1 MRSFKQFILEEIS
14 GVAWQKSLYDLI
26 WQPNDQKMG
35 YIPLSKQMLRRLG
48 ITGETQREEW
58 AIHVTDYRGLLNVLK
73 MQGSAKALSSMTQVT
88 DSEMAVEYFGSD
100 PMGSGG
106 IQTKGGVIIQLSGD
120 VVAAG
125 AQDLMSAP
133 DSQGRRWMDST
144 GVLGALT
151 GASDEIRTMEN
162 MMSELFKRKANLIKK
177 EVGSFYSGLMM
188 IRWPEPD
195 KMEENEIEI
204 PTAPDDSTDRE
215 AMRWMHW
222 LGSGHSSKYIKL
234 AGTGK
239 SRNDKALLKY
249 IRKYV
254 GTMVGLTFD
263 LIEKHLSQ
271 SHYTEFLKDLIT
283 GEKGW
288 TTWNE
293 IVLNRIKVKEVWI
306 RYSETFNVNALR
318 DIVEKQ
324 GIDVTLIGDGFDDP
338 IEWDQN
344 IRWIFQDM
352 EV

>member
-1 MRSFKQFILEEIS
+1 MKQFGQLREEIS
-14 GVAWQKSLYDLI
+14 GVAWQKNLYDLI

-58 AIHVTDYRGLLNVLK
+58 AIHVTDYKGLVNVMK
-73 MQGSAKALSSMTQVT
+73 MEGSAKSLSTMTQVSS
-88 DSEMAVEYFGSD
+88 SEVALAYFGSD

-106 IQTKGGVIIQLSGD
+106 IQTKGGVVIQMSGD

-151 GASDEIRTMEN
+151 GANTEIRTMEG
-162 MMSELFKRKANLIKK
+162 MMSELFKEKAKMIKR
-177 EVGSFYSGLMM
+177 EVGSFFAGLMSV
-188 IRWPEPD
+188 RWPEPD
-195 KMEENEIEI
+195 KMDENEIEI
-204 PTAPDDSTDRE
+204 PTSPDNTSDRE

-263 LIEKHLSQ
+263 LIERHLSKPE
-271 SHYTEFLKDLIT
+271 YVEFLKDLIT

-306 RYSETFNVNALR
+306 RHSDTFNVAALSDLVSR
-318 DIVEKQ
+318 KGAKVHI
-324 GIDVTLIGDGFDDP
+324 LDDSD
-338 IEWDQN
+338 WDQELE
-344 IRWIFQDM
+344 WIFQDM

>member
-1 MRSFKQFILEEIS
+1 MLRFKEFLQEKIE
-14 GVAWQKSLYDLI
+14 GVAWQKTIYDLL

-48 ITGETQREEW
+48 ITGQAQREEW
-58 AIHVTDYRGLLNVLK
+58 AIHVTDHRGAVNVLK
-73 MQGSAKALSSMTQVT
+73 MEGTAKSLSTMTQVT
-88 DSEMAVEYFGSD
+88 SAEMALEYFGSD

-106 IQTKGGVIIQLSGD
+106 IQTKGGVVIQLSGD

-133 DSQGRRWMDST
+133 DGQGRRWMDST

-162 MMSELFKRKANLIKK
+162 MMSELFKRKSSLIKK

-188 IRWPEPD
+188 IRWPESD

-215 AMRWMHW
+215 AMRWMNW
-222 LGSGHSSKYIKL
+222 LGSGHSSQYIKL

-249 IRKYV
+249 IRKFV
-254 GTMVGLTFD
+254 GTMVGKTFD

-271 SHYTEFLKDLIT
+271 SHYVEFLKDLIS

-293 IVLNRIKVKEVWI
+293 IVLNKIKIKEVWI
-306 RYSETFNVNALR
+306 RNSATFNVNALS
-318 DIVEKQ
+318 DIFDKK
-324 GIDVTLIGDGFDDP
+324 GIKTQIVDDA
-338 IEWDQN
+338 EWDQELE
-344 IRWIFQDM
+344 WIFQDM

>member
-1 MRSFKQFILEEIS
+1 MKRFGQLREEIS
-14 GVAWQKSLYDLI
+14 GVAWQKNLYDLI

-58 AIHVTDYRGLLNVLK
+58 AIHVTDYKGLVNVLK
-73 MQGSAKALSSMTQVT
+73 MQGSAKALSTMTKVT
-88 DSEMAVEYFGSD
+88 SVDMALAYFGAD
-100 PMGSGG
+100 EGSQGG
-106 IQTKGGVIIQLSGD
+106 IQTEGGVVIQLSGD

-144 GVLGALT
+144 GVLGALI

-162 MMSELFKRKANLIKK
+162 MMSELFTRKANMITR
-177 EVGSFYSGLMM
+177 EVGTFYGGIMGL
-188 IRWPEPD
+188 RWPED
-195 KMEENEIEI
+195 RIDYAVGEDSDIEI
-204 PTAPDDSTDRE
+204 PTPPENSSGRE

-222 LGSGHSSKYIKL
+222 LGSGHSSRYIKL

-239 SRNDKALLKY
+239 TKNDKVLLKY
-249 IRKYV
+249 IRKFV
-254 GTMVGLTFD
+254 GTMIGRTFD

-271 SHYTEFLKDLIT
+271 SHYTEFLKELIT

-293 IVLNRIKVKEVWI
+293 IVLNRIKIKEVWI
-306 RYSETFNVNALR
+306 RDSATFNVTALEEL
-318 DIVEKQ
+318 VSKK
-324 GIDVTLIGDGFDDP
+324 GIKVQVYSDGD
-338 IEWDQN
+338 WDQELE
-344 IRWIFQDM
+344 WIFQDM

>member
-1 MRSFKQFILEEIS
+1 MKSFNHLREEIS
-14 GVAWQKSLYDLI
+14 GVAWQKNLYDLI
-26 WQPNDQKMG
+26 WQPNDQRMG

-58 AIHVTDYRGLLNVLK
+58 AIHVTDYKGLVNVLK
-73 MQGSAKALSSMTQVT
+73 MEGSAKSLSTMTQVSS
-88 DSEMAVEYFGSD
+88 SEVALAYFGSD

-106 IQTKGGVIIQLSGD
+106 IQTKGGVVIQMSGD

-151 GASDEIRTMEN
+151 GANTEIRTMEG
-162 MMSELFKRKANLIKK
+162 MMSELFKEKAKMIKR
-177 EVGSFYSGLMM
+177 EVGSFYAGLLS

-195 KMEENEIEI
+195 KMDENEIEI
-204 PTAPDDSTDRE
+204 PSSPDDSSDRE

-234 AGTGK
+234 AGIGK

-263 LIEKHLSQ
+263 LIERHLSKPE
-271 SHYTEFLKDLIT
+271 YVEFLKDLIT

-293 IVLNRIKVKEVWI
+293 IVLNRIKIKEVWI
-306 RYSETFNVNALR
+306 RHSDTFNVTALGELAER
-318 DIVEKQ
+318 K
-324 GIDVTLIGDGFDDP
+324 GIDVHILDDYGWDRE
-338 IEWDQN
+338 IE
-344 IRWIFQDM
+344 WIFQDM

>member
-1 MRSFKQFILEEIS
+1 MKRFSQLREEIS
-14 GVAWQKSLYDLI
+14 GVAWQKNLYDLI

-73 MQGSAKALSSMTQVT
+73 MQGSAKALSTMTQVANV
-88 DSEMAVEYFGSD
+88 EMAVRCFGSD
-100 PMGSGG
+100 PYAGG
-106 IQTKGGVIIQLSGD
+106 IQTKGGVIIQLYGD

-133 DSQGRRWMDST
+133 DGQGRRWMDST

-177 EVGSFYSGLMM
+177 EVGTFYSGLMGLK
-188 IRWPEPD
+188 WPED
-195 KMEENEIEI
+195 RTDDDIEI

-222 LGSGHSSKYIKL
+222 LGSGHSSRYIKL

-239 SRNDKALLKY
+239 SMNDKALLKY
-249 IRKYV
+249 IRKFV

>member
-1 MRSFKQFILEEIS
+1 MLRFKEFLQEKVE
-14 GVAWQKSLYDLI
+14 GVAWQKTIYDLL

-48 ITGETQREEW
+48 ITGQAQREEW
-58 AIHVTDYRGLLNVLK
+58 AIHVTDHRGAVNVLK
-73 MQGSAKALSSMTQVT
+73 MEGTAKSLSTMTQVT
-88 DSEMAVEYFGSD
+88 SVEMALGYFGSD

-106 IQTKGGVIIQLSGD
+106 IQTKGGVVIQLSGD

-133 DSQGRRWMDST
+133 DGQGRRWMDST

-162 MMSELFKRKANLIKK
+162 MMSELFKRKSSLIKK

-188 IRWPEPD
+188 IRWPESD

-215 AMRWMHW
+215 AMRWMNW
-222 LGSGHSSKYIKL
+222 LGSGHSSQYIKL

-249 IRKYV
+249 IRKFV
-254 GTMVGLTFD
+254 GTMVGKTFD

-271 SHYTEFLKDLIT
+271 SHYVEFLKDLIS

-293 IVLNRIKVKEVWI
+293 IVLNKIKIKEVWI
-306 RYSETFNVNALR
+306 RNSATFNVNALS
-318 DIVEKQ
+318 DIFDKK
-324 GIDVTLIGDGFDDP
+324 GIKTQIVDDA
-338 IEWDQN
+338 EWDQELE
-344 IRWIFQDM
+344 WIFQDM

>member
-1 MRSFKQFILEEIS
+1 
-14 GVAWQKSLYDLI
+14 
-26 WQPNDQKMG
+26 
-35 YIPLSKQMLRRLG
+35 
-48 ITGETQREEW
+48 
-58 AIHVTDYRGLLNVLK
+58 
-73 MQGSAKALSSMTQVT
+73 MTQVT
-88 DSEMAVEYFGSD
+88 SVEMALEYFGSD

-106 IQTKGGVIIQLSGD
+106 IQTKGGVVIQMSGD

-133 DSQGRRWMDST
+133 DGQGRRWMDST

-162 MMSELFKRKANLIKK
+162 MMSELFKRKASLIKK

-188 IRWPEPD
+188 IRWPESD

-215 AMRWMHW
+215 AMRWMNW
-222 LGSGHSSKYIKL
+222 LGSGHSTSYITKSR
-234 AGTGK
+234 TGK
-239 SRNDKALLKY
+239 TKNDKVLLKY
-249 IRKYV
+249 IRKFV
-254 GTMVGLTFD
+254 GTMVGKTFD

-271 SHYTEFLKDLIT
+271 PHYVEFLKDLIS

-293 IVLNRIKVKEVWI
+293 IVLNKIKIKEVWI
-306 RYSETFNVNALR
+306 RNSATFNVNALS
-318 DIVEKQ
+318 DIFGKK
-324 GIDVTLIGDGFDDP
+324 GIKTQIVDDA
-338 IEWDQN
+338 EWDQELE
-344 IRWIFQDM
+344 WIFQDM

>member
-1 MRSFKQFILEEIS
+1 VKSFNHLREEIS
-14 GVAWQKSLYDLI
+14 GVAWQKNLYDLI
-26 WQPNDQKMG
+26 WQPNDQRMG

-48 ITGETQREEW
+48 ITGKTQREEW
-58 AIHVTDYRGLLNVLK
+58 AVHVTDYKGLVNVMK
-73 MQGSAKALSSMTQVT
+73 MEGSAKSLSTMTQVT
-88 DSEMAVEYFGSD
+88 SSEVALAYFGSD

-106 IQTKGGVIIQLSGD
+106 IQTKGGVVIQMSGD

-151 GASDEIRTMEN
+151 GANTEIRTMEG
-162 MMSELFKRKANLIKK
+162 MMSELFKEKAKMIKR
-177 EVGSFYSGLMM
+177 EVGSFFAGLMSV
-188 IRWPEPD
+188 RWPEPD
-195 KMEENEIEI
+195 KMDENEIEI
-204 PTAPDDSTDRE
+204 PSSPDDSSDRE

-263 LIEKHLSQ
+263 LIERHLSKPE
-271 SHYTEFLKDLIT
+271 YVEFLKDLIT

-306 RYSETFNVNALR
+306 RHSDTFNVTALGELAER
-318 DIVEKQ
+318 K
-324 GIDVTLIGDGFDDP
+324 GIDVHILDDYGWDRE
-338 IEWDQN
+338 IE
-344 IRWIFQDM
+344 WIFQDM

>member
-1 MRSFKQFILEEIS
+1 MKQFGQLREEIS
-14 GVAWQKSLYDLI
+14 GVAWQKNLYDLI

-48 ITGETQREEW
+48 ITGKTQREEW
-58 AIHVTDYRGLLNVLK
+58 AVHVTDYKGLVNVLK
-73 MQGSAKALSSMTQVT
+73 MEGSAKSLSTMTQVSS
-88 DSEMAVEYFGSD
+88 SEMALGYFGSD

-106 IQTKGGVIIQLSGD
+106 IQTKGGVVIQMSGD

-144 GVLGALT
+144 GVLGAIT
-151 GASDEIRTMEN
+151 GANTEIRTMEH
-162 MMSELFKRKANLIKK
+162 MMSELFARKARMIKK
-177 EVGSFYSGLMM
+177 EVGSFYAGLMM

-204 PTAPDDSTDRE
+204 PTAPDNTSDRE

-239 SRNDKALLKY
+239 SKNDKALLKY

-293 IVLNRIKVKEVWI
+293 IVLNRIKIKEVWI
-306 RYSETFNVNALR
+306 RHSDTFNVTALGELAER
-318 DIVEKQ
+318 K
-324 GIDVTLIGDGFDDP
+324 GIDVHILDDYGWDRE
-338 IEWDQN
+338 IE
-344 IRWIFQDM
+344 WIFQDM

>member
-1 MRSFKQFILEEIS
+1 MKQFGQLREEIS
-14 GVAWQKSLYDLI
+14 GVAWQKNLYDLI

-58 AIHVTDYRGLLNVLK
+58 AIHVTDYKGLVNVLK
-73 MQGSAKALSSMTQVT
+73 MEGSAKSLSTMTQVT
-88 DSEMAVEYFGSD
+88 SSEVALAYFGSD

-106 IQTKGGVIIQLSGD
+106 IQTKGGVVIQMSGD

-133 DSQGRRWMDST
+133 DGQGRRWMDST
-144 GVLGALT
+144 GVLGAIT
-151 GASDEIRTMEN
+151 GANTEIRTMEG
-162 MMSELFKRKANLIKK
+162 MMSELFKEKAKMIKR
-177 EVGSFYSGLMM
+177 EVGSFFGGLMSV
-188 IRWPEPD
+188 RWPEPD
-195 KMEENEIEI
+195 KMDENEIEI
-204 PTAPDDSTDRE
+204 PSSPDDSSDRE

-263 LIEKHLSQ
+263 LIERHLSKPE
-271 SHYTEFLKDLIT
+271 YVEFLKDLIT

-306 RYSETFNVNALR
+306 RNSDTFNVSALGELGER
-318 DIVEKQ
+318 K
-324 GIDVTLIGDGFDDP
+324 GIDVHILDDYGWDRE
-338 IEWDQN
+338 IE
-344 IRWIFQDM
+344 WIFQDM

>member
-1 MRSFKQFILEEIS
+1 MKQFGQLREEIS
-14 GVAWQKSLYDLI
+14 GVAWQKNLYDLI

-58 AIHVTDYRGLLNVLK
+58 AIHVTDYKGLVNVLK
-73 MQGSAKALSSMTQVT
+73 MEGSAKSLSTMTQVSS
-88 DSEMAVEYFGSD
+88 SEMALGYFGSD
-100 PMGSGG
+100 EYSQGG
-106 IQTKGGVIIQLSGD
+106 IQTKGGVVIQMSGD

-144 GVLGALT
+144 GVLGAIT
-151 GASDEIRTMEN
+151 GANTEIRTMEG
-162 MMSELFKRKANLIKK
+162 MMSELFKEKAKMIKR
-177 EVGSFYSGLMM
+177 EVGSFYSGLFSV
-188 IRWPEPD
+188 RWPEPD
-195 KMEENEIEI
+195 KMDENEIEI
-204 PTAPDDSTDRE
+204 PSSPDDSSDRE

-234 AGTGK
+234 AGIGK

-263 LIEKHLSQ
+263 LIERHLSKPE
-271 SHYTEFLKDLIT
+271 YVEFLKDLIT

-293 IVLNRIKVKEVWI
+293 IVLNRIKIKEVWI
-306 RYSETFNVNALR
+306 RHSDTFNVTAVSDLVSR
-318 DIVEKQ
+318 EGAKVQ
-324 GIDVTLIGDGFDDP
+324 VLDDS
-338 IEWDQN
+338 EWDQELE
-344 IRWIFQDM
+344 WIFQDM

>member
-1 MRSFKQFILEEIS
+1 MKSFNHLREEIS
-14 GVAWQKSLYDLI
+14 GVAWQKNLYDLI
-26 WQPNDQKMG
+26 WQPNDQNMG

-58 AIHVTDYRGLLNVLK
+58 AIHVTDYKGLVNVLK
-73 MQGSAKALSSMTQVT
+73 MEGSAKSLSTMTQVSSV
-88 DSEMAVEYFGSD
+88 DMALGYFGSD
-100 PMGSGG
+100 EYSQGG
-106 IQTKGGVIIQLSGD
+106 IQTKGGVVIQMSGD

-151 GASDEIRTMEN
+151 GANTEIRTMEH
-162 MMSELFKRKANLIKK
+162 MMSELFTRKAKLIKK
-177 EVGSFYSGLMM
+177 EVGTFYSGIMM
-188 IRWPEPD
+188 QKFPD
-195 KMEENEIEI
+195 EFTDDDIEI

-239 SRNDKALLKY
+239 SRNDKVLLKY
-249 IRKYV
+249 IRKFV
-254 GTMVGLTFD
+254 GTMVKLTFD
-263 LIEKHLSQ
+263 LIEKHISQ

-306 RYSETFNVNALR
+306 RHSDTFNVVALSDLVSR
-318 DIVEKQ
+318 KGAKVHI
-324 GIDVTLIGDGFDDP
+324 LDDSD
-338 IEWDQN
+338 WDQELD
-344 IRWIFQDM
+344 WIFQDM

>member
-1 MRSFKQFILEEIS
+1 MKQFGQLREEIT
-14 GVAWQKSLYDLI
+14 GVAWQKNLYDLI

-58 AIHVTDYRGLLNVLK
+58 AVHVTDYKGLINVLK
-73 MQGSAKALSSMTQVT
+73 MQGSAKSLSTMTKVTSVDMAL
-88 DSEMAVEYFGSD
+88 AYFGADEDSQ
-100 PMGSGG
+100 GG
-106 IQTKGGVIIQLSGD
+106 IQTEGGVVIQMSGD

-133 DSQGRRWMDST
+133 DGQGRRWMDST

-162 MMSELFKRKANLIKK
+162 MMSELFARKARMIKK
-177 EVGSFYSGLMM
+177 EVGSFFGGLMSV
-188 IRWPEPD
+188 RWPEPD
-195 KMEENEIEI
+195 KMDENEIEI
-204 PTAPDDSTDRE
+204 PSSPDDSSDRE

-222 LGSGHSSKYIKL
+222 LGSGHSSRYIKL

-239 SRNDKALLKY
+239 SKNDKALLKY
-249 IRKYV
+249 IRKFV

-293 IVLNRIKVKEVWI
+293 IVLNKIKIKEVWI
-306 RYSETFNVNALR
+306 RHSDTFNVTALS
-318 DIVEKQ
+318 DLASKKGAKVQ
-324 GIDVTLIGDGFDDP
+324 VVLDDSD
-338 IEWDQN
+338 WDQELE
-344 IRWIFQDM
+344 WIFQDM